1 MLDTSVAMTNLYGFD
16 ANGNQVTFTNPLG
29 RVTTNVFD
37 ALNRQV
43 QVQYPDGTKTL
54 TGYDNA
60 GRRVKGSSPEKG
72 IDKRG

>member
-1 MLDTSVAMTNLYGFD
+1 MTNLYGFD
-16 ANGNQVTFTNPLG
+16 ANGNQVAFTNPLW

-37 ALNRQV
+37 VLNRQV